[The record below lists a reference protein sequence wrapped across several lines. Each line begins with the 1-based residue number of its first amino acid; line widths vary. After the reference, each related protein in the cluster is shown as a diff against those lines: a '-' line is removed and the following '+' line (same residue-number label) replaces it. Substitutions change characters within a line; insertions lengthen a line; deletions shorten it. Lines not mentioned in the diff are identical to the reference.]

1 MTTVGTEAEGAT
13 PGKTQGSGAPTVRV
27 SRTVQAP
34 LLHVWEVLVSP
45 AGAEA
50 LLGEGA
56 TLGGKGEP
64 YHCADGTR
72 GVLRSYHPLEQLR
85 VSWHPTPD
93 SPPSIIE
100 VDLRS
105 DGDGATRLDLSQ
117 AHLWDGVDADDLG
130 RRWDAGLERVA
141 TVAES
146 SA

>member
-1 MTTVGTEAEGAT
+1 
-13 PGKTQGSGAPTVRV
+13 VRV